1 MKGKY
6 IGDSDPLYCIN
17 GKTYSILGEDNDMY
31 IVIDEIGYSYLYEK
45 EDFVFGVNARG
56 FVYGV
61 AGSSTE

>member
-1 MKGKY
+1 MKKGKSRTRVLIFCLLWY
-6 IGDSDPLYCIN
+6 VWLNYAYN
-17 GKTYSILGEDNDMY
+17 KRL
-31 IVIDEIGYSYLYEK
+31 LYEK

>member
-45 EDFVFGVNARG
+45 EDFEIV
-56 FVYGV
+56 
-61 AGSSTE
+61 EEDDIDLDI